1 MASAAGGRMYVV
13 ETDRKKEEGIDRI
26 MISENLKKYATEKFE
41 GRRELLAPVMPVIEE
56 KLKQCSEEESVLM
69 KFLYGTMPVRDAGE
83 YGFNLFLSYVKHALM
98 LREKVAWCK
107 ELPEDVF
114 VNYVLY
120 DRINSEDITD
130 CRPFFYEQIMGRVAG
145 MSLLE
150 AILEI
155 NYWCAEHATY
165 EATDGRTASPM
176 TMYRSGKGR
185 CGEESTFAVTA
196 YRSVGIAARQVYTP
210 RWAHC
215 DDNHAWVEIWCD
227 GSWYFL
233 GACEPEEVLNKGWF
247 TNAASRA
254 MLIHSRCFGEI
265 SGEEIIS
272 KVGMASFLNNL
283 KLYAVTKYLK
293 VCVKDE
299 AGKRVQGAQVGFG
312 ILNYSSFFDAAIM
325 DTDENGCCGLTC
337 GLGTMHIHVKKD
349 DVFCE
354 RLVYTPDVD
363 TVEIVLKNEPVNYDT
378 WEHFVSI
385 APKDQIVNGAKP
397 TEEQK
402 ELGMKKTDAANKKR
416 EARVAAMF
424 DADKAKAIVDK
435 YGYSQEI
442 YELLFESRSNVT
454 RLEEFLEDETFSAH
468 AKEKLLLTLSKK
480 DRRDVD
486 TDVLKEAL
494 ALTKDYTFE
503 DEELFY
509 QYVVC
514 PRVFNEPLR
523 KNRQF
528 ILDFFTEEE
537 KAAFR
542 KDPRSVW
549 EYINKEIAFNP
560 DIEYGQIVTRP
571 VGALTV
577 KNGNQR
583 SKKILFVAIC
593 RALGIISRV
602 NPINELAEV
611 YEDGRF
617 VPVEILD
624 KGGSTIVFQKGEGEN
639 WAYFPD
645 FSVSQLVDGGYQTLD
660 LENEK
665 WDGNELKISV
675 PAGQYKVITDNRLP
689 NGNIFASRYI
699 FVVGE
704 GETKTVK
711 LEKYHADLADML
723 DNFTLDEFKV
733 SDENGNTVKGSELTK
748 NPAVLMWLEQGKEPT
763 EHILN
768 EMLEQEADFQNLPA
782 DIIFMVKDKAALENA
797 KLTKVLSTFPRIRVL
812 YDTFVP
818 NVETLA
824 RRMYVDPEKLPLII
838 VTTKELNAVYACSG
852 YNVGSGDMLVKICRN
867 FAGK

>member
-1 MASAAGGRMYVV
+1 M
-13 ETDRKKEEGIDRI
+13 E
-26 MISENLKKYATEKFE
+26 
-41 GRRELLAPVMPVIEE
+41 
-56 KLKQCSEEESVLM
+56 
-69 KFLYGTMPVRDAGE
+69 
-83 YGFNLFLSYVKHALM
+83 
-98 LREKVAWCK
+98 
-107 ELPEDVF
+107 
-114 VNYVLY
+114 
-120 DRINSEDITD
+120 
-130 CRPFFYEQIMGRVAG
+130 
-145 MSLLE
+145 
-150 AILEI
+150 
-155 NYWCAEHATY
+155 
-165 EATDGRTASPM
+165 
-176 TMYRSGKGR
+176 
-185 CGEESTFAVTA
+185 
-196 YRSVGIAARQVYTP
+196 VY
-210 RWAHC
+210 
-215 DDNHAWVEIWCD
+215 CD
-227 GSWYFL
+227 GAWHFL

-299 AGKRVQGAQVGFG
+299 AGKPVQGAQVGFG

-337 GLGTMHIHVKKD
+337 GLGTMHIHVKKG

-435 YGYSQEI
+435 YGYGQEI

-593 RALGIISRV
+593 RALGIVSRV

>member
-1 MASAAGGRMYVV
+1 M
-13 ETDRKKEEGIDRI
+13 
-26 MISENLKKYATEKFE
+26 F
-41 GRRELLAPVMPVIEE
+41 
-56 KLKQCSEEESVLM
+56 
-69 KFLYGTMPVRDAGE
+69 
-83 YGFNLFLSYVKHALM
+83 
-98 LREKVAWCK
+98 LRENSPFAKD
-107 ELPEDVF
+107 LPEDIF
-114 VNYVLY
+114 LNYVLHV
-120 DRINSEDITD
+120 RVNEEELCD
-130 CRPFFYEQIMGRVAG
+130 CRKFFYGLLADRVN
-145 MSLLE
+145 SLSMHDAIIE
-150 AILEI
+150 A
-155 NYWCAEHATY
+155 NYWNAENVMY
-165 EATDGRTASPM
+165 QATDSRTISALGAYYSA
-176 TMYRSGKGR
+176 YGR
-185 CGEESTFAVTA
+185 CGEESAFGVNV
-196 YRSVGIAARQVYTP
+196 YRAIGIPARQIYTP

-215 DDNHAWVEIWCD
+215 DDNHAWVEVYCD
-227 GSWYFL
+227 GAWHFL

-299 AGKRVQGAQVGFG
+299 AGKPVQGAQVGFG

-337 GLGTMHIHVKKD
+337 GLGTMHIHVKKE

-435 YGYSQEI
+435 YGYGQEI

-549 EYINKEIAFNP
+549 AYINKEIAFNP

-593 RALGIISRV
+593 RALGIVSRV

-675 PAGQYKVITDNRLP
+675 PAGQYKVITDNRIP

>member
-1 MASAAGGRMYVV
+1 MRVN
-13 ETDRKKEEGIDRI
+13 EEELCDCRKFFYG
-26 MISENLKKYATEKFE
+26 
-41 GRRELLAPVMPVIEE
+41 LLADRVNSLTMHDAIIE
-56 KLKQCSEEESVLM
+56 
-69 KFLYGTMPVRDAGE
+69 A
-83 YGFNLFLSYVKHALM
+83 
-98 LREKVAWCK
+98 
-107 ELPEDVF
+107 
-114 VNYVLY
+114 
-120 DRINSEDITD
+120 
-130 CRPFFYEQIMGRVAG
+130 
-145 MSLLE
+145 
-150 AILEI
+150 
-155 NYWCAEHATY
+155 NYWNAENVMY
-165 EATDGRTASPM
+165 QATDSRTISALGAYYSA
-176 TMYRSGKGR
+176 YGR
-185 CGEESTFAVTA
+185 CGEESAFGVNV
-196 YRSVGIAARQVYTP
+196 YRAIGIPARQIYTP

-215 DDNHAWVEIWCD
+215 DDNHAWVEVYCD
-227 GSWYFL
+227 GAWHFL

-299 AGKRVQGAQVGFG
+299 AGKPVQGAQVGFG

-494 ALTKDYTFE
+494 ALTKDYTFGDE
-503 DEELFY
+503 DLFY

-593 RALGIISRV
+593 RALGIVSRV

-797 KLTKVLSTFPRIRVL
+797 KLTKVLSTFPKIRVL

>member
-1 MASAAGGRMYVV
+1 
-13 ETDRKKEEGIDRI
+13 
-26 MISENLKKYATEKFE
+26 
-41 GRRELLAPVMPVIEE
+41 
-56 KLKQCSEEESVLM
+56 
-69 KFLYGTMPVRDAGE
+69 
-83 YGFNLFLSYVKHALM
+83 
-98 LREKVAWCK
+98 
-107 ELPEDVF
+107 
-114 VNYVLY
+114 
-120 DRINSEDITD
+120 
-130 CRPFFYEQIMGRVAG
+130 
-145 MSLLE
+145 
-150 AILEI
+150 
-155 NYWCAEHATY
+155 
-165 EATDGRTASPM
+165 
-176 TMYRSGKGR
+176 
-185 CGEESTFAVTA
+185 
-196 YRSVGIAARQVYTP
+196 
-210 RWAHC
+210 
-215 DDNHAWVEIWCD
+215 
-227 GSWYFL
+227 
-233 GACEPEEVLNKGWF
+233 
-247 TNAASRA
+247 

-299 AGKRVQGAQVGFG
+299 AGKPVQGAQVGFG

-435 YGYSQEI
+435 YGYGQEI

-593 RALGIISRV
+593 RALGIVSRV

-665 WDGNELKISV
+665 WDGNELEISV

-797 KLTKVLSTFPRIRVL
+797 KLTKVLSTFPKIRVL

-838 VTTKELNAVYACSG
+838 VTTKGA
-852 YNVGSGDMLVKICRN
+852 
-867 FAGK
+867 